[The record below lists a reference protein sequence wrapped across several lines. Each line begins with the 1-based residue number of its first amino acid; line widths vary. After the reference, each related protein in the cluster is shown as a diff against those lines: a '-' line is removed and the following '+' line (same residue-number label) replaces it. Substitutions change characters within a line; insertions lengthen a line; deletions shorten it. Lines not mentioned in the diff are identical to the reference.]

1 MHKTSP
7 RSDICDGEETWTP
20 LSANVPVSVLLCEM
34 TFNAMSSH
42 IDPCWD
48 LLCFSLSPAGP
59 RSDRGTKAYICTAW
73 GQPAPGMGG
82 AEELGLGGPLM
93 ML

>member
-7 RSDICDGEETWTP
+7 RSDICDGEETWAP
-20 LSANVPVSVLLCEM
+20 LPANVAVSVLLCEM

-42 IDPCWD
+42 FDPCWD

-59 RSDRGTKAYICTAW
+59 RSDRGTKVYIYALP
-73 GQPAPGMGG
+73 GSSQPQGW
-82 AEELGLGGPLM
+82 EEKRSWACEVS
-93 ML
+93 